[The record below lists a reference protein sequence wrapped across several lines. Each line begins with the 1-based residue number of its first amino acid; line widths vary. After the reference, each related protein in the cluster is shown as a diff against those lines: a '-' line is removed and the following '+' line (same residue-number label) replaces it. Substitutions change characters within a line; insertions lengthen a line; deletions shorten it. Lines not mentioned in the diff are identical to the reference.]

1 MNTDRIRKSAIIHA
15 PRNQVWRILSDSDE
29 FSEWFGITVE
39 GPFTPGARLSGKIE
53 RKGAGHR
60 PLEMTIGRVEPERL
74 LSWRWHPGAMDP
86 AGEHP
91 AEPTTLVSFELDE
104 APGGTRVTIEESG
117 FDALPEKHRT
127 KAYEINEKIWE
138 MQLRAIDR
146 YLALAA

>member
-29 FSEWFGITVE
+29 FSEWFGVKLE
-39 GPFTPGARLSGKIE
+39 EPFAPGARLSAKVAH
-53 RKGAGHR
+53 KGTDDH
-60 PLEMTIGRVEPERL
+60 PFEMTIGRVEPERL
-74 LSWRWHPGAMDP
+74 LSWRWYPGAMDP
-86 AGEHP
+86 SSEHQ

-117 FDALPEKHRT
+117 FDALPEAHRL
-127 KAYEINEKIWE
+127 KAYQTNERVWE

-146 YLALAA
+146 YLAMAA